1 MMANTILKYI
11 FSLAIFSLLG
21 IILLDNILLPNYVK
35 FNNEHYLPDVRGEYF
50 EKAEKLNRG
59 DIDRSNGFMVK
70 ADCYN
75 VPISELRNFRRRK

>member
-1 MMANTILKYI
+1 MRIEWVNGKWGRAWV
-11 FSLAIFSLLG
+11 LG
-21 IILLDNILLPNYVK
+21 WL
-35 FNNEHYLPDVRGEYF
+35 EHDEYF